1 MPSRGCVGRGVRR
14 GTDADDTLSDAISV
28 RGRLGMCV
36 IEAAERCESDPS
48 IERVAIDE
56 MTFPLGVYPIEAME
70 PRQGYT
76 LDFESADGDE
86 EHGEW
91 EEWPDRYVYDIV
103 VSAERLGPLVQSL
116 LSLMPPRVFP
126 ILDVLGRDAYREIDP
141 FISYDLMGLD
151 QLYDGLIRYRPFFF
165 EDGLVGF
172 GAMAESPFF
181 YVFVDEHK
189 ITTVRAEAVLK
200 ERIERILSAFDLVER
215 DNPAGADAV
224 AHEHRGV
231 LLTPP
236 DDTSYLSFDEIV
248 ERLRDEWR
256 LLLNVDPESNIDE
269 RGRDLGVTPWRCI
282 VRVGDG
288 SKHVRYSE
296 VLLTA
301 ASIRDAEDLAI
312 DAVLTELSEIASGAE
327 PLVVAA
333 DRLTAEGFR
342 REVGETSDGLPR
354 SALSTSRIFVRRWLD
369 EDPG

>member
-1 MPSRGCVGRGVRR
+1 MTNRSG
-14 GTDADDTLSDAISV
+14 SV
-28 RGRLGMCV
+28 LGICV
-36 IEAAERCESDPS
+36 IETAERCESDPS

-56 MTFPLGVYPIEAME
+56 MTFPLGVYPIEGME

-103 VSAERLGPLVQSL
+103 VSAERLGPLIHSL
-116 LSLMPPRVFP
+116 LSLMPSRVYP

-151 QLYDGLIRYRPFFF
+151 QLFDGLIRYKPFFF

-189 ITTVRAEAVLK
+189 IVTVRAEPILK

-215 DNPAGADAV
+215 DDPAGADAV

-236 DDTSYLSFDEIV
+236 DDSSYLSFDEIV

-256 LLLNVDPESNIDE
+256 LLLNVDPETNLDE
-269 RGRDLGVTPWRCI
+269 RGRELGVTPWRCI

-288 SKHVRYSE
+288 SRHVRYSE

-301 ASIRDAEDLAI
+301 RSIRDAEDLAI
-312 DAVLTELSEIASGAE
+312 DAILGELPEVPAGAE

-333 DRLTAEGFR
+333 DRLTLENFR
-342 REVGETSDGLPR
+342 RDVGETGGNLKRGD
-354 SALSTSRIFVRRWLD
+354 LSSSQIFVRRWLD